1 MCDHV
6 WIFEARTLSTQPVR
20 RRCGICGVYRME
32 PRGAENRAH
41 RHANFGLAGA
51 HGTRPVPIAQEL
63 GRHTQSRQD
72 VQPTMLRIQALHL
85 DQL

>member
-1 MCDHV
+1 
-6 WIFEARTLSTQPVR
+6 
-20 RRCGICGVYRME
+20 VYTGWNQ
-32 PRGAENRAH
+32 GAENRAH